1 MQMPSA
7 STATLVRNAD
17 TAEPIVVTLESGT
30 IVAYSMRSPDREPGA
45 PNEDAGAIIPT
56 AHGAVIAVADGLGG
70 LPGGQLAS
78 GLAVEVLSREVSA
91 HADTDQG
98 VRDAVMTGLERA
110 NHAVQAGIG
119 QTTMI
124 VAEIAGRSV
133 RTYNVGDSAALI
145 VGQRGKLKL
154 RTVAHSPVGYGVAA
168 GLINEKDALHHEHL
182 HYVSNTLG
190 GIEAMRIEVSS
201 EHELAARDT
210 LVLGTDG
217 LFDNLHV
224 DEIVDVVRKGALH
237 EVARELA
244 EHCSQRMKKPAEGMP
259 CKPDDLTFVLYRAG
273 RSATARSDAP
283 VRASTGATEDRC

>member
-1 MQMPSA
+1 MQMPST

-17 TAEPIVVTLESGT
+17 TAEPIVVSLESGT
-30 IVAYSMRSPDREPGA
+30 IVAHSMRSPDREPGA

-70 LPGGQLAS
+70 LPGGRLAS

-110 NHAVQAGIG
+110 NQAVQAGVG

-168 GLINEKDALHHEHL
+168 GLITEKDALHHEHL

-210 LVLGTDG
+210 LILGTDG

-224 DEIVDVVRKGALH
+224 DEIVDIVRKGALPK
-237 EVARELA
+237 VARELA
-244 EHCSQRMKKPAEGMP
+244 EHCLQRMKEPAAGMP

-273 RSATARSDAP
+273 RSATARTDGS
-283 VRASTGATEDRC
+283 VRVPTGASDERC

>member
-1 MQMPSA
+1 MNMNATSA
-7 STATLVRNAD
+7 ATLVRNAD
-17 TAEPIVVTLESGT
+17 TPEPIEVEVASGT
-30 IVAYSMRSPDREPGA
+30 VVAFSMRSPERQPGA

-56 AHGAVIAVADGLGG
+56 ANGLVIAVADGLGG
-70 LPGGQLAS
+70 YPGGQLAS

-91 HADTDQG
+91 HADTAQG
-98 VRDAVMTGLERA
+98 VRDSVMTGLERA
-110 NHAVQAGIG
+110 NVAVQAGVG

-133 RTYNVGDSAALI
+133 RTYNVGDSTALI

-168 GLINEKDALHHEHL
+168 GLIAEEDALHHEHL

-210 LVLGTDG
+210 LLLGTDG
-217 LFDNLHV
+217 LFDNLHL
-224 DEIVDVVRKGALH
+224 DEIVDIVRKGSLTK
-237 EVARELA
+237 VARELA
-244 EHCSQRMKKPAEGMP
+244 ECCTRRMSAPAEGMP

-273 RSATARSDAP
+273 RSANADDDALLERRSGAP
-283 VRASTGATEDRC
+283 ANRC

>member
-1 MQMPSA
+1 MPSA
-7 STATLVRNAD
+7 ATATLVRNAD
-17 TAEPIVVTLESGT
+17 TAEPIVVTLETGT
-30 IVAYSMRSPDREPGA
+30 VVAYSMRSPDRESGS

-56 AHGAVIAVADGLGG
+56 AHGVVIAVADGLGG
-70 LPGGQLAS
+70 IPGGQQAS
-78 GLAVEVLSREVSA
+78 GLAVEVLSKEVAA

-110 NHAVQAGIG
+110 NLAVQGGAG

-168 GLINEKDALHHEHL
+168 GLITEKDALHHEHL

-190 GIEAMRIEVSS
+190 GMEAMRIEVSS

-210 LVLGTDG
+210 LILGTDG

-224 DEIVDVVRKGALH
+224 DEIVDIVRKGALPA
-237 EVARELA
+237 VARDLA
-244 EHCSQRMKKPAEGMP
+244 ECCAQRMRAPAEGMP
-259 CKPDDLTFVLYRAG
+259 SKPDDLTFVLYRAG
-273 RSATARSDAP
+273 RSANVEFDMPA
-283 VRASTGATEDRC
+283 RASTGA

>member
-1 MQMPSA
+1 MPTPSP
-7 STATLVRNAD
+7 ATLVRNAD
-17 TAEPIVVTLESGT
+17 TADPIVVDLEVGT
-30 IVAYSMRSPDREPGA
+30 VVAFSMRSPDREPDA

-56 AHGAVIAVADGLGG
+56 AHGVVIAVADGLGG

-78 GLAVEVLSREVSA
+78 GLAVEILSKEVGA
-91 HADTDQG
+91 HADTEQG

-110 NHAVQAGIG
+110 NMAVQAGTG

-145 VGQRGKLKL
+145 IGQRGKLKL

-168 GLINEKDALHHEHL
+168 GLIAEEDALHHEHL

-210 LVLGTDG
+210 LLIGTDG

-224 DEIVDVVRKGALH
+224 DEIVDIVRKGPLSK
-237 EVARELA
+237 VARELA
-244 EHCSQRMKKPAEGMP
+244 ASCTNRMKVPTEGMP
-259 CKPDDLTFVLYRAG
+259 SKPDDLTFVLYRAG
-273 RSATARSDAP
+273 RSANARDEITSA
-283 VRASTGATEDRC
+283 

>member
-1 MQMPSA
+1 MPTPSP
-7 STATLVRNAD
+7 ATLVRNAD
-17 TAEPIVVTLESGT
+17 TAEPIVVDLETGT
-30 IVAYSMRSPDREPGA
+30 VVAFSMRSPDREPGA

-56 AHGAVIAVADGLGG
+56 AHGVVIAVADGLGG
-70 LPGGQLAS
+70 IPGGQLAS
-78 GLAVEVLSREVSA
+78 GLAVEVLSKEVGA
-91 HADTDQG
+91 HADTAQG
-98 VRDAVMTGLERA
+98 VRDSVMTGLERA
-110 NHAVQAGIG
+110 NMAVQAGTG

-145 VGQRGKLKL
+145 IGQRGKLKL

-168 GLINEKDALHHEHL
+168 GLIAEEDALHHEHL

-210 LVLGTDG
+210 LLIGTDG

-224 DEIVDVVRKGALH
+224 DEIVDIVRKGPLPK
-237 EVARELA
+237 VARELA
-244 EHCSQRMKKPAEGMP
+244 ESCTHRMKVPTEGMP
-259 CKPDDLTFVLYRAG
+259 SKPDDLTFVLYRAG
-273 RSATARSDAP
+273 RSANARDEITVA
-283 VRASTGATEDRC
+283 